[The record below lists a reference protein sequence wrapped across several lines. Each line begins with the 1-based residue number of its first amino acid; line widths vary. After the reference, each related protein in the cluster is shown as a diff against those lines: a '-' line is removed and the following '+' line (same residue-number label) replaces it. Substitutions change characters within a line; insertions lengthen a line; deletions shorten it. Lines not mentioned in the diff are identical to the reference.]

1 MVSRGTCSFASKAG
15 RAKQAGAT
23 GIVIVDNRFG
33 EANPIPLILEIP
45 GGMIADIDG
54 AALRAAMGTTGRIQ
68 IRVGRAYEDL
78 ATGRSGI
85 VTSFSS
91 AGPTAFG
98 HLLKPDV
105 AAPGGQILSS
115 TLPEFARSPFA
126 VFDGTSMAA
135 PHVAG
140 AAALLVQRH
149 PTWSTQQVKSAL
161 MSTGGPSW
169 GNTERTL
176 EAPVTLEGA
185 GLINVAR
192 ADSPQIFT
200 NPASVSLGDLD
211 ITGGATSRGTI
222 LQVTDAGG
230 GAGTWTVSLQAQS
243 ASSGAS
249 IAIPSLAVLAP
260 GGEVDL
266 PVTAHASAPG
276 ATGENMGF
284 IVLTKGTVSRRIP
297 YYFHV
302 EKPALANVPATE
314 LKVEQTGDTITGPSL
329 VSQFAFPSW
338 PFGPPPN
345 YTGVPYT
352 EPGAEDLYTIQIAS
366 PAINFGVSVLAQ
378 SAGSEIDP
386 FVLGSKN
393 ENDVQGYAGLPV
405 NVNGLMYDYRADIEA
420 AGAAFPLAK
429 RYYVAVDSGS
439 DVFTGKS
446 LPGRYVLRAWIDDL
460 RPPAVK
466 LITTRLAAGRPTIV
480 AVVTDSQSGVDPL
493 SLVFNYNN
501 NVLLGASA
509 YDPGTG
515 LVLFLIPSN
524 APKMKAAKKKKS
536 AILVA
541 SDNQETKNV
550 NTIGANVLP
559 NTTYRLARLSVGTKP
574 TLTWLLPNRNACLR
588 ATTRLVVVTGSTK
601 KLKTVVFYDGK
612 KKIRA
617 KKPDAA
623 GLAFVDWNI
632 KRAGKGKHALRAT
645 VRDAGG
651 RTATAS
657 RSVRVCK

>member
-1 MVSRGTCSFASKAG
+1 M
-15 RAKQAGAT
+15 
-23 GIVIVDNRFG
+23 
-33 EANPIPLILEIP
+33 
-45 GGMIADIDG
+45 
-54 AALRAAMGTTGRIQ
+54 
-68 IRVGRAYEDL
+68 
-78 ATGRSGI
+78 
-85 VTSFSS
+85 
-91 AGPTAFG
+91 
-98 HLLKPDV
+98 
-105 AAPGGQILSS
+105 
-115 TLPEFARSPFA
+115 
-126 VFDGTSMAA
+126 
-135 PHVAG
+135 
-140 AAALLVQRH
+140 
-149 PTWSTQQVKSAL
+149 
-161 MSTGGPSW
+161 
-169 GNTERTL
+169 
-176 EAPVTLEGA
+176 
-185 GLINVAR
+185 
-192 ADSPQIFT
+192 
-200 NPASVSLGDLD
+200 
-211 ITGGATSRGTI
+211 
-222 LQVTDAGG
+222 
-230 GAGTWTVSLQAQS
+230 
-243 ASSGAS
+243 
-249 IAIPSLAVLAP
+249 LAP

-266 PVTAHASAPG
+266 PVTAHASATG

-302 EKPALANVPATE
+302 EKPALANVRATE
-314 LKVEQTGDTITGPSL
+314 LRVDQTGDTITGPSL

-480 AVVTDSQSGVDPL
+480 AVVKDSQSGVDPL

-509 YDPGTG
+509 YDPGDR
-515 LVLFLIPSN
+515 PR
-524 APKMKAAKKKKS
+524 P
-536 AILVA
+536 
-541 SDNQETKNV
+541 
-550 NTIGANVLP
+550 LP
-559 NTTYRLARLSVGTKP
+559 DPAERP
-574 TLTWLLPNRNACLR
+574 E
-588 ATTRLVVVTGSTK
+588 
-601 KLKTVVFYDGK
+601 DE
-612 KKIRA
+612 
-617 KKPDAA
+617 
-623 GLAFVDWNI
+623 
-632 KRAGKGKHALRAT
+632 
-645 VRDAGG
+645 GG
-651 RTATAS
+651 EEE
-657 RSVRVCK
+657 